1 MMKLLLCIALAP
13 LPSIIWLA
21 FYLRKDKHP
30 EPNKMVIKIFLLG
43 AIMIALAALLEQGV
57 FEGLK
62 LISLSEKIIILVI
75 SFAFIEELLKYL
87 VIKFGVL
94 KNPCFDEP
102 IDSMIY
108 LIVSALGFAAAEN
121 IYLLTQISPL
131 SVPIGE
137 TIEFITTRF
146 LGATLLHALAS
157 GIMGYFLAASFC
169 RKSKYRKTLIFGGL
183 IAATIL
189 HSVFNYII
197 ILNIDGVIDV
207 FQRNG
212 FVFILLAGTAIMIHL
227 MFKKIN
233 KFRSVCKL

>member
-1 MMKLLLCIALAP
+1 MILAP

-30 EPNKMVIKIFLLG
+30 EPNKMVVKIFFFG
-43 AIMIALAALLEQGV
+43 AIMIVLAALLEQGL

-62 LISLSEKIIILVI
+62 IISLSEKILLLVI
-75 SFAFIEELLKYL
+75 GFALIEELLKYL
-87 VIKFGVL
+87 VVKFGVL
-94 KNPCFDEP
+94 KNPNFDEP

-108 LIVSALGFAAAEN
+108 LIIAALGFAAAEN
-121 IYLLTQISPL
+121 IYLLSQISPL
-131 SVPIGE
+131 KIPIGE

-146 LGATLLHALAS
+146 LGATFLHALAS
-157 GIMGYFLAASFC
+157 AVMGYFLAASLC
-169 RKSKYRKTLIFGGL
+169 TKSKFRKTLIFGGL

-197 ILNIDGVIDV
+197 ILNIDGHIETY
-207 FQRNG
+207 QRNILI
-212 FVFILLAGTAIMIHL
+212 FVLLFGTAIMVSL

-233 KFRSVCKL
+233 KFRSICKL

>member
-1 MMKLLLCIALAP
+1 MKLLLCILLAP
-13 LPSIIWLA
+13 LPSLIWLA

-30 EPNKMVIKIFLLG
+30 EPNKMVIRIFLLG

-62 LISLSEKIIILVI
+62 LTSLSGKIMILVI
-75 SFAFIEELLKYL
+75 GFAFIEELLKYL
-87 VIKFGVL
+87 VVKFGVL
-94 KNPCFDEP
+94 KNPNFDEP
-102 IDSMIY
+102 VDSMIY
-108 LIVSALGFAAAEN
+108 LIISALGFAAAEN

-157 GIMGYFLAASFC
+157 AVMGYFLAASFY
-169 RKSKYRKTLIFGGL
+169 RKSRFRKTLIFGGL

-197 ILNIDGVIDV
+197 ILNIDEHIDV
-207 FQRNG
+207 FQRNV
-212 FVFILLAGTAIMIHL
+212 FVFILLLGTAIMVQI

-233 KFRSVCKL
+233 KFRSICKL

>member
-1 MMKLLLCIALAP
+1 MILAP

-30 EPNKMVIKIFLLG
+30 EPNKMVVKIFFFG
-43 AIMIALAALLEQGV
+43 AIMIVLAALLEQGL

-62 LISLSEKIIILVI
+62 IISLSEKILLLVI
-75 SFAFIEELLKYL
+75 GFALIEELLKYL
-87 VIKFGVL
+87 VVKFGVL
-94 KNPCFDEP
+94 KNPNFDEP

-108 LIVSALGFAAAEN
+108 LIIAALGFAAAEN
-121 IYLLTQISPL
+121 IYLLSQISPL
-131 SVPIGE
+131 KIPIGE

-146 LGATLLHALAS
+146 LGATFLHALAS
-157 GIMGYFLAASFC
+157 AVMGYFLAASLC
-169 RKSKYRKTLIFGGL
+169 TKSKFRKTLIFGGL

-197 ILNIDGVIDV
+197 ILNIDRHIETY
-207 FQRNG
+207 QRNILI
-212 FVFILLAGTAIMIHL
+212 FVLLFGTAIMVSL

-233 KFRSVCKL
+233 KFRSICKL